1 MNAIVAV
8 AVGGAL
14 GAVLRHGVNIG
25 AVKLLGHGFPYGTLI
40 VNILGSFLMGAL
52 ISVMAYSWQASD
64 TARFFL
70 VTGLLGA
77 FTTFSTFSLDAVTL
91 WERKDYLQTAVYMGG
106 SVALSIAA
114 LLLAMFLVRTVV
126 S

>member
-1 MNAIVAV
+1 
-8 AVGGAL
+8 
-14 GAVLRHGVNIG
+14 
-25 AVKLLGHGFPYGTLI
+25 
-40 VNILGSFLMGAL
+40 MGAL
-52 ISVMAYSWQASD
+52 ITVMAHSWQASD
-64 TARFFL
+64 TVRFFL

-91 WERKDYLQTAVYMGG
+91 WERKDYLQTALYMGG

-114 LLLAMFLVRTVV
+114 LVLAMFIVRTVV

>member
-1 MNAIVAV
+1 LNAIVAV

-25 AVKLLGHGFPYGTLI
+25 AVKMLGHGFPYGTLI

-52 ISVMAYSWQASD
+52 ITVMAHSWQASD
-64 TARFFL
+64 TVRFFL

-91 WERKDYLQTAVYMGG
+91 WERKDYLQTALYMGG

-114 LLLAMFLVRTVV
+114 LVLAMFIVRTVV

>member
-25 AVKLLGHGFPYGTLI
+25 AVKMLGHGFPYGTLI

-52 ISVMAYSWQASD
+52 ITVMAHSWQASD
-64 TARFFL
+64 TVRFFL

-91 WERKDYLQTAVYMGG
+91 WERKDYLQTALYMGG

-114 LLLAMFLVRTVV
+114 LVLAMFIVRTVV